1 MVTSSSYDQWSR
13 ADVCQTAAKW
23 YLVSI
28 PEIGLIFWRERKTI
42 HKQTKD
48 DLI

>member
-23 YLVSI
+23 HLVSI
-28 PEIGLIFWRERKTI
+28 PEIGLIFFGENA
-42 HKQTKD
+42 KQFINKQWM
-48 DLI
+48 I